1 MICYN
6 CNSQLPDNSTYCACC
21 GATFYT
27 NQPQQI
33 FGYSQPT
40 YNVTPNQPIPSYT
53 STNLPTQKK
62 GKSIAMGITIGVL
75 YIVLIVLVIL
85 LVRQRNYKDKEE
97 DMIIPLTTFTEDF
110 ISSISTYDGTYV
122 LESFTALGL
131 TYSREE
137 MEAMT
142 GESFDMKLIIAGDT
156 CTLDANS
163 MGYDMTSCDITID
176 GNDITLDDGIDVI
189 TGFYDEQEES
199 ITLYSSGVDMK
210 FVKQK
215 N

>member
-6 CNSQLPDNSTYCACC
+6 CNSQLPDNSTYLP
-21 GATFYT
+21 
-27 NQPQQI
+27 PQKR
-33 FGYSQPT
+33 G
-40 YNVTPNQPIPSYT
+40 NW
-53 STNLPTQKK
+53 
-62 GKSIAMGITIGVL
+62 IAMGITIGAL
-75 YIVLIVLVIL
+75 YMTLVILVIL
-85 LVRQRNYKDKEE
+85 LVCQRNYKDKEE
-97 DMIIPLTTFTEDF
+97 DMIAPLTTYTEDL
-110 ISSISTYDGTYV
+110 ISSISIYDGTYV
-122 LESFTALGL
+122 LESVSALGL

-142 GESFDMKLIIAGDT
+142 GESFDMKLIIAGDK
-156 CTLDANS
+156 CTLNANS
-163 MGYDMTSCDITID
+163 IGYDMASCSIAID
-176 GNDITLDDGIDVI
+176 GNDITLDDGIDEI